1 MSKEEI
7 EIEKPKKIV
16 NIVEKLLSLIKKFN
30 QEKA

>member
-16 NIVEKLLSLIKKFN
+16 YIVEKLLSLIKTFN